1 MAKSDP
7 FIKAKSEVYMRNV
20 DFKKLDKVA
29 SVFSRLNSGA
39 RNKVINLIEKDPALA
54 GYEMNAMT
62 KMQQI
67 GDEPPRLDQE

>member
-7 FIKAKSEVYMRNV
+7 FIRAKSEVYIRNV

-29 SVFSRLNSGA
+29 SVFSRLNSDA

-62 KMQQI
+62 KMQQV
-67 GDEPPRLDQE
+67 GDEPPRVDPE